1 MKSRLRE
8 IIEKYEVLHE
18 NGTYWNEKLL
28 SDNILKMYDE
38 LYEFYENSN
47 KENEPLLCDW
57 CHKTYIKNLNK

>member
-1 MKSRLRE
+1 MKNRLRE
-8 IIEKYEVLHE
+8 IIEKHEVLHE

-38 LYEFYENSN
+38 LYDLYENS
-47 KENEPLLCDW
+47 KIENELLLCDW